1 MARKPGR
8 SFCGLRRT
16 ASARHSVTGWP
27 LVESRSASFH
37 KPAFAFRYDNSP
49 DGERSYAQSGRCEF
63 RGFHAVLR
71 FELVTDATCQHQGGM
86 ILKIDKERRTKPS
99 VSRQSSR
106 WRRLRSEKQA
116 IAERLFIRYRSWP
129 VSALV
134 VRCCDTRRSPK
145 LRPSSCFLIE
155 MDSPIRLAPATLPA
169 RFS

>member
-1 MARKPGR
+1 M
-8 SFCGLRRT
+8 LRVGV
-16 ASARHSVTGWP
+16 ASS
-27 LVESRSASFH
+27 E
-37 KPAFAFRYDNSP
+37 AFMPYY
-49 DGERSYAQSGRCEF
+49 E
-63 RGFHAVLR
+63 